1 MKTKINRVWK
11 KMSYWLWLV
20 VTVFGAFVIFFSKN
34 DLLRILGAAILLV
47 SALGVLYYV
56 IVRSFWQDLK
66 KVMAII
72 YGE

>member
-1 MKTKINRVWK
+1 
-11 KMSYWLWLV
+11 MSYWLWLV